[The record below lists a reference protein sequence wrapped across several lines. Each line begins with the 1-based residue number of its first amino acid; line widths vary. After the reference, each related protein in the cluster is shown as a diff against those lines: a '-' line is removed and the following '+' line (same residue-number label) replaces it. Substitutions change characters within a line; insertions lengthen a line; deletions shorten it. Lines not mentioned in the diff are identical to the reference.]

1 MTEEETQAFANEN
14 DLLYN
19 GVSSAQ
25 SDTNIREVVE
35 ALMESKMVLYI
46 AKYIYRDSQCLA
58 LS

>member
-1 MTEEETQAFANEN
+1 MSEEETQAFANEN

-25 SDTNIREVVE
+25 SDINIREVVE

-46 AKYIYRDSQCLA
+46 AKYIYIEIHNV
-58 LS
+58 